1 MIFSTEKCSLG
12 GLLLLLFSTPQY
24 AQTAAPAAGVQYVQ
38 TDISGDWSLKIHED
52 DRYRN
57 PGAELGEYEG
67 IPLSPAG
74 RLKAS
79 SWNAS
84 LNTLPERQCLPL
96 PADDFTDFGNMRIWK
111 DVDPITRQV
120 VAWHEYNEWGG
131 QERTIWMDGRSHPS
145 QYAPHTWQGFS
156 TGAWEHNQLTI
167 TTTHLKMAPFE
178 RIGIYRSDEGTL
190 REHWVR
196 HGDYLTVTL
205 MISDPVYLSEPFIRT
220 RDYILNLN
228 PQPRGYACTPT
239 AEIANRPE
247 GYVPHYLPGKNPY
260 VLSAVKRFGIPEK
273 AVVGGAET
281 MSPDFLTRPTLAASF
296 VSKATPAV
304 AKTENKSTNLEII
317 PVQGNVYMLASP
329 AGNTTVQ
336 VGEQSV
342 IVVDSGTGQE
352 TEKILAS
359 VKQLSKAPIRWVIN
373 TSFHLDHSGGNEAI
387 AKAGM
392 PITGRDL
399 APGGQDQPVSAA
411 IVAQEN
417 VLARM
422 SAPTGSTA
430 VLPFAAWPTETYATK
445 RYELFNGEAVQL
457 FHEPAAITDGDSVVF
472 FRRSDV
478 ISTGDVF
485 STVSYPMID
494 SKSGGT
500 ISGEITALNHII
512 ELTVPKDK
520 QEGGT
525 YVLPGH
531 GRLCDEADVVE
542 YRDMVTIIRD
552 RIQDMVQQK
561 MTLEQILAAK
571 LTLDYDPRYSQPSWT
586 GDMFVKLIYEDLTKS
601 K

>member
-1 MIFSTEKCSLG
+1 MIFSTEKCALG

-156 TGAWEHNQLTI
+156 TGTWEHNQLTI

-205 MISDPVYLSEPFIRT
+205 IISDPVYLSEPFIRT

-296 VSKATPAV
+296 VSKALRRLPRPRTNRLILRSFQSRATYTCWPAR
-304 AKTENKSTNLEII
+304 
-317 PVQGNVYMLASP
+317 P
-329 AGNTTVQ
+329 
-336 VGEQSV
+336 
-342 IVVDSGTGQE
+342 GT
-352 TEKILAS
+352 
-359 VKQLSKAPIRWVIN
+359 
-373 TSFHLDHSGGNEAI
+373 
-387 AKAGM
+387 
-392 PITGRDL
+392 
-399 APGGQDQPVSAA
+399 
-411 IVAQEN
+411 
-417 VLARM
+417 
-422 SAPTGSTA
+422 
-430 VLPFAAWPTETYATK
+430 
-445 RYELFNGEAVQL
+445 
-457 FHEPAAITDGDSVVF
+457 
-472 FRRSDV
+472 RRSRL
-478 ISTGDVF
+478 
-485 STVSYPMID
+485 VS
-494 SKSGGT
+494 
-500 ISGEITALNHII
+500 N
-512 ELTVPKDK
+512 
-520 QEGGT
+520 
-525 YVLPGH
+525 
-531 GRLCDEADVVE
+531 
-542 YRDMVTIIRD
+542 
-552 RIQDMVQQK
+552 
-561 MTLEQILAAK
+561 
-571 LTLDYDPRYSQPSWT
+571 PS
-586 GDMFVKLIYEDLTKS
+586 S
-601 K
+601 

>member
-1 MIFSTEKCSLG
+1 MIFSTEKCALG

-205 MISDPVYLSEPFIRT
+205 IISDPVYLSEPFIRT

-304 AKTENKSTNLEII
+304 AKTESKSTNLEII

>member
-1 MIFSTEKCSLG
+1 MIFSTEKCALG

-156 TGAWEHNQLTI
+156 TGTWEHNQLTI

-205 MISDPVYLSEPFIRT
+205 IISDPVYLSEPFIRT

-304 AKTENKSTNLEII
+304 AKTESKSTNLEII

-387 AKAGM
+387 AQAGM

>member
-1 MIFSTEKCSLG
+1 MIFSTEKCALG

-205 MISDPVYLSEPFIRT
+205 IISDPVYLSEPFIRT

-296 VSKATPAV
+296 VSKAAPAV
-304 AKTENKSTNLEII
+304 AKTESKSTNLEII

>member
-1 MIFSTEKCSLG
+1 MIFSAEKCALG
-12 GLLLLLFSTPQY
+12 GLLLLLFSLPQN
-24 AQTAAPAAGVQYVQ
+24 AQTAAPAPAVQYAH
-38 TDISGDWSLKIHED
+38 TDLSGDWSLKIHED

-57 PGAELGEYEG
+57 PGAEIGEYEG
-67 IPLSPAG
+67 IPISPAG

-145 QYAPHTWQGFS
+145 EYAPHTWQGFS
-156 TGAWEHNQLTI
+156 TGKWEHNQLTI

-205 MISDPVYLSEPFIRT
+205 IISDPVYLSEPFIRT
-220 RDYILNLN
+220 RDYVLNLN

-260 VLSAVKRFGIPEK
+260 LLSAVKRFGIPEK

-281 MSPDFLTRPTLAASF
+281 MSPDFLTRPALAASF
-296 VSKATPAV
+296 VSTVAPVV
-304 AKTENKSTNLEII
+304 AKTESKSTGLEVI
-317 PVQGNVYMLASP
+317 PVQGNVYMLAGPS
-329 AGNTTVQ
+329 GNTTVQ
-336 VGEQSV
+336 VGEESV

-352 TEKILAS
+352 TEKILAA

-373 TSFHLDHSGGNEAI
+373 TSFHLDHTGGNEAI
-387 AKAGM
+387 AKAGV

-399 APGGQDQPVSAA
+399 APGGQDEPVSAA

-417 VLARM
+417 VLTRM
-422 SAPTGSTA
+422 SAPTGSKA
-430 VLPFAAWPTETYATK
+430 VLPFEAWPTETYATK

-457 FHEPAAITDGDSVVF
+457 FHEPAAITDGDSMVF

-485 STVSYPMID
+485 STISYPMID
-494 SKSGGT
+494 SKNGGT
-500 ISGEITALNHII
+500 IIGEIAALNHLI

-525 YVLPGH
+525 YVIPGH
-531 GRLCDEADVVE
+531 GRLCDESEVVE

-552 RIQDMVQQK
+552 RIEDMVHQK
-561 MTLEQILAAK
+561 MTLDQILAAK
-571 LTLDYDPRYSQPSWT
+571 LTLDYDPRYSRPSWT

>member
-1 MIFSTEKCSLG
+1 MIFSTEKCALG

-205 MISDPVYLSEPFIRT
+205 IISDPVYLSEPFIRT

-260 VLSAVKRFGIPEK
+260 VLSAVKRFGIPER

-304 AKTENKSTNLEII
+304 AKTESKSTNLEII

>member
-1 MIFSTEKCSLG
+1 MTFSTEKCALG

-205 MISDPVYLSEPFIRT
+205 IISDPVYLSEPFIRT

-296 VSKATPAV
+296 VSKAAPAV
-304 AKTENKSTNLEII
+304 AKTESKSTNLEII

>member
-1 MIFSTEKCSLG
+1 MIFSTEKCALG

-205 MISDPVYLSEPFIRT
+205 IISDPVYLSEPFIRT

-260 VLSAVKRFGIPEK
+260 VLSAVKRFGIPER

-296 VSKATPAV
+296 VSKAAPAV
-304 AKTENKSTNLEII
+304 AKTESKSTNLEII

>member
-205 MISDPVYLSEPFIRT
+205 IISDPVYLSEPFIRT

-304 AKTENKSTNLEII
+304 AKTESKSTNLEII

>member
-1 MIFSTEKCSLG
+1 MIFSTEKCALG

-205 MISDPVYLSEPFIRT
+205 IISDPVYLSEPFIRT

>member
-205 MISDPVYLSEPFIRT
+205 IISDPVYLSEPFIRT

-296 VSKATPAV
+296 VSKAAPAV
-304 AKTENKSTNLEII
+304 AKTESKSTNLEII

>member
-1 MIFSTEKCSLG
+1 MIFSTEKCALG

-156 TGAWEHNQLTI
+156 TGTWEHNQLTI

-205 MISDPVYLSEPFIRT
+205 IISDPVYLSEPFIRT

>member
-1 MIFSTEKCSLG
+1 MIFSTEKCALG

-205 MISDPVYLSEPFIRT
+205 IISDPVYLSEPFIRT

-304 AKTENKSTNLEII
+304 AKTESKSTNLEII

-494 SKSGGT
+494 SKNGGT

>member
-1 MIFSTEKCSLG
+1 MVSTEKCALG

-205 MISDPVYLSEPFIRT
+205 IISDPVYLSEPFIRT

-304 AKTENKSTNLEII
+304 AKTESKSTNLEII

>member
-205 MISDPVYLSEPFIRT
+205 IISDPVYLSEPFIRT